1 MIEFKRSKK
10 NRSKNA
16 LFNPYKNGI
25 TSYDMAYLSSK
36 TNSKNKSVYQNLL
49 KRNSNCVLKIYFDL
63 INKKFSKKIDIY
75 SKKVKLLIND
85 SIIMIEFKRS
95 KKNRSKN
102 TLFNPYKN
110 GISSYDMAYLSSKR
124 NLKNKT
130 IYQEND
136 SKKDYLAA

>member
-1 MIEFKRSKK
+1 MKFQKK
-10 NRSKNA
+10 
-16 LFNPYKNGI
+16 L
-25 TSYDMAYLSSK
+25 
-36 TNSKNKSVYQNLL
+36 
-49 KRNSNCVLKIYFDL
+49 
-63 INKKFSKKIDIY
+63 DIY

-85 SIIMIEFKRS
+85 SIMMIDFKKS

-102 TLFNPYKN
+102 ALFNPYKN

-130 IYQEND
+130 VYLEND